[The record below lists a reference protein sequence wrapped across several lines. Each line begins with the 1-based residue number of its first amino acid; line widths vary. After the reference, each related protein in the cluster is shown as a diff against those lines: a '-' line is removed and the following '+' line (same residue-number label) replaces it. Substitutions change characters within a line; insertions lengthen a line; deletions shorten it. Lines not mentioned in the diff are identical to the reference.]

1 MVGAQA
7 ADGSNPSTEPDAYIN
22 LPALRLSPRS
32 GSELEGGAHDV
43 IVRPHDF
50 NLNADAIGDA
60 NVTGEGNW
68 ELTLDGAVVDTLG
81 TTSITLENLAE
92 GEHTILASLRNN
104 DGTPLATPV
113 EASGTFTIM
122 PPAAEPPSVGGSTVP
137 TALLAGL
144 SVLAVLL
151 LGSGGMLVQRH
162 SKI

>member
-1 MVGAQA
+1 LVGTLT
-7 ADGSNPSTEPDAYIN
+7 ADGSNPSTEPDAYISI
-22 LPALRLSPRS
+22 PALRLSPRS
-32 GSELEGGAHDV
+32 GSELESGSQDV
-43 IVRPHDF
+43 IVGPHDF
-50 NLNADAIGDA
+50 TLNADAIGDA

-81 TTSITLENLAE
+81 TTSFTLENLAE
-92 GEHTILASLRNN
+92 GEHAILASLRNN

-113 EASGTFTIM
+113 EGSGTFTVM

-151 LGSGGMLVQRH
+151 LGSGGLLLRRR

>member
-1 MVGAQA
+1 MVGTLT
-7 ADGSNPSTEPDAYIN
+7 ADGTNPSTEPDAHIGI
-22 LPALRLSPRS
+22 PALRLSPRS

-81 TTSITLENLAE
+81 TTSFTLENLAE

-113 EASGTFTIM
+113 EGSGTFTIM

-151 LGSGGMLVQRH
+151 LGSGGLLLRRR